1 GGYMQQAPGGYMQQA
16 AYAAAA
22 RIPVASFGQ
31 PQPPAHGGFDAQAM
45 HGHHHQQAED
55 QATQRLARLENALLS
70 LKPQIEVVS
79 QGLGSRKVRATAMNA
94 DSSRSHF
101 LLIITMEMTDKET
114 GRSRTGKI
122 SIVDLAGSERLG
134 KSGVSGEGQKEA
146 IEINKSLTALGDVMM
161 AFTQKAKVIPYRN
174 SKLTQ
179 LMQDSL
185 GGTAKTLMFVNI
197 SPSSSNVDE
206 SISSLKYASRARR
219 LSTNAELEGAIFQL
233 LLSHW
238 SKQMDVSNMMEWTL
252 GPCFD
257 TPEACKACSDGASAA
272 KPDVTYFSFAFRVL
286 ARWGFVL
293 DRIVSEFIVVP
304 TGIEELARS
313 GTCLLL
319 KGGGLS
325 SHSRGF
331 PRLSGP
337 PDFAPVESPSW
348 AELRRVRSLRPQLQ
362 LTAPLGILLL
372 AAAGEKL
379 RSLRRRRHAR
389 RASCSQWR
397 SFGQQR
403 VAGLTQ
409 RRFFENFG
417 VLEAQVVA
425 PLSSLED
432 FQTELRQ
439 LVASGD
445 RDVQLISAL
454 VDSCI
459 AGIAAARDQKD
470 SGDGDGGEAYL
481 VAALQQLLAAGFLRQ
496 AVRVF
501 DRFARQIPLRSE
513 ELHGQILRILGSSIQ
528 VDAAVE
534 HVRYLLQ
541 EQEIDVSGATRLFNR
556 ILSGIV
562 EGSTDPNVV
571 QMTEIVINAMDAAGA
586 SRSSETLRLMVEAK
600 VNCASQGFLTEAG
613 QDVLDFA
620 RRSGPPDG
628 CALLAVSA
636 AHLRG
641 GDLDAAYRWFV
652 ASQLSKQRQVLND
665 RPSGEGGEA
674 AAKRAM
680 ELVSQLA
687 RALAIGGQAQRL
699 LRLLQQVSDD
709 EGSLP
714 PCASSVSLA
723 GYTCGRTLATCWLEP
738 PAEVVRR
745 RAIWS
750 GSESQTGLRVSCAE
764 QFDWNQLETS
774 RHEVYQWS
782 PYLSPDTKPE
792 RAWQAP
798 LRLKDPGSLG
808 LARDWMG
815 EGPTAAAARE
825 RLGERPWRRSGPAVL
840 DRALKLQ
847 QPQLS
852 TGTSSSSSA
861 AISLVPQPRTWRV
874 HHADIVKRAFLT
886 PARISPPSPAH
897 LRKMMLAE
905 RATRLMVPGSKEASV
920 PLVRWSAMSVPA
932 LVRDAPKE
940 VRAKLQTKSFQDS
953 KQVKEMTKG
962 DLIRILEDLQ
972 VDVSLLTK
980 PSMGKLEEMVI
991 FAASLAVG
999 EQKVDLLNDLEYL
1012 ESIRNLSDE
1021 KLHELWEAGFSS
1033 ANTEVFGKDISE
1045 LVEAQMM
1052 SECEADEEVAGDA
1065 ADVQA
1070 LCGAAHAAD
1079 NKDLAAQVLRQLK
1092 DDILK
1097 PEVSEE
1103 ANLGTAGQSLADAM
1117 TRGGWQRS
1125 SAEEFLLG
1133 QRLLPE
1139 RDANSPT
1146 GLGNLTT
1153 RYLDPLMGL
1162 EGSDADRRGIVQ
1174 AWVKPHEVNVS
1185 NVTGERMSHGTRLRS
1200 LLWNALYFLEE
1211 TLRTQCLQ
1219 GVSFMIVLSECR
1231 SASYVHSITFIE
1243 LQDQEQKTIRTT
1255 FPKANEAQ
1263 SIYVKRAAAEKHQ
1276 ITVSARRVLEAL
1288 LTHPAQAKALKLRG
1302 TFYKVM
1308 ENTEVIRRLRDLELP
1323 VPQLAAAASQLLKFV
1338 VELQEELSSSASP

>member
-1 GGYMQQAPGGYMQQA
+1 MASASSAAPVWHA
-16 AYAAAA
+16 
-22 RIPVASFGQ
+22 
-31 PQPPAHGGFDAQAM
+31 
-45 HGHHHQQAED
+45 
-55 QATQRLARLENALLS
+55 
-70 LKPQIEVVS
+70 
-79 QGLGSRKVRATAMNA
+79 
-94 DSSRSHF
+94 
-101 LLIITMEMTDKET
+101 
-114 GRSRTGKI
+114 
-122 SIVDLAGSERLG
+122 
-134 KSGVSGEGQKEA
+134 
-146 IEINKSLTALGDVMM
+146 
-161 AFTQKAKVIPYRN
+161 
-174 SKLTQ
+174 
-179 LMQDSL
+179 
-185 GGTAKTLMFVNI
+185 
-197 SPSSSNVDE
+197 PSSSFCFRTGP
-206 SISSLKYASRARR
+206 ASTLQRPARPAPTVR
-219 LSTNAELEGAIFQL
+219 
-233 LLSHW
+233 
-238 SKQMDVSNMMEWTL
+238 D
-252 GPCFD
+252 
-257 TPEACKACSDGASAA
+257 
-272 KPDVTYFSFAFRVL
+272 VL
-286 ARWGFVL
+286 A
-293 DRIVSEFIVVP
+293 
-304 TGIEELARS
+304 
-313 GTCLLL
+313 
-319 KGGGLS
+319 
-325 SHSRGF
+325 
-331 PRLSGP
+331 
-337 PDFAPVESPSW
+337 
-348 AELRRVRSLRPQLQ
+348 AEGRVRSLRPQLQ

-409 RRFFENFG
+409 RRFFEKFG

-665 RPSGEGGEA
+665 RPSGEGGGA

-750 GSESQTGLRVSCAE
+750 GSESQAGLRVSCAE

-920 PLVRWSAMSVPA
+920 PLVRWSALSA

-972 VDVSLLTK
+972 VDASLLTK

-1065 ADVQA
+1065 EDELRLALNVAENLRRLGVKPTAADVQA

-1117 TRGGWQRS
+1117 TRG
-1125 SAEEFLLG
+1125 
-1133 QRLLPE
+1133 
-1139 RDANSPT
+1139 
-1146 GLGNLTT
+1146 
-1153 RYLDPLMGL
+1153 
-1162 EGSDADRRGIVQ
+1162 
-1174 AWVKPHEVNVS
+1174 
-1185 NVTGERMSHGTRLRS
+1185 
-1200 LLWNALYFLEE
+1200 
-1211 TLRTQCLQ
+1211 
-1219 GVSFMIVLSECR
+1219 
-1231 SASYVHSITFIE
+1231 
-1243 LQDQEQKTIRTT
+1243 
-1255 FPKANEAQ
+1255 
-1263 SIYVKRAAAEKHQ
+1263 
-1276 ITVSARRVLEAL
+1276 
-1288 LTHPAQAKALKLRG
+1288 
-1302 TFYKVM
+1302 
-1308 ENTEVIRRLRDLELP
+1308 
-1323 VPQLAAAASQLLKFV
+1323 
-1338 VELQEELSSSASP
+1338 

>member
-1 GGYMQQAPGGYMQQA
+1 DHPKLEFKGYRQADGSVGQRLEGMTEV
-16 AYAAAA
+16 
-22 RIPVASFGQ
+22 PVASSS
-31 PQPPAHGGFDAQAM
+31 DLAQ
-45 HGHHHQQAED
+45 
-55 QATQRLARLENALLS
+55 
-70 LKPQIEVVS
+70 VVS

-219 LSTNAELEGAIFQL
+219 LSTNAELEGQVSRLSMASASSANPVWHAPSLGAIFQL

-238 SKQMDVSNMMEWTL
+238 L
-252 GPCFD
+252 PCFD

-293 DRIVSEFIVVP
+293 DR
-304 TGIEELARS
+304 S

-337 PDFAPVESPSW
+337 PDFAPGLSKW
-348 AELRRVRSLRPQLQ
+348 RVRSLRPQLQ

-932 LVRDAPKE
+932 PGSFVLFRLLKALVRDAPKE

-1211 TLRTQCLQ
+1211 TLRK
-1219 GVSFMIVLSECR
+1219 G
-1231 SASYVHSITFIE
+1231 
-1243 LQDQEQKTIRTT
+1243 
-1255 FPKANEAQ
+1255 
-1263 SIYVKRAAAEKHQ
+1263 
-1276 ITVSARRVLEAL
+1276 
-1288 LTHPAQAKALKLRG
+1288 
-1302 TFYKVM
+1302 
-1308 ENTEVIRRLRDLELP
+1308 
-1323 VPQLAAAASQLLKFV
+1323 
-1338 VELQEELSSSASP
+1338 